1 MLLKLQLLLLECF
14 SFRPWHCSQ
23 YLLLRKKKTLKS
35 QHHSGFLWAAFLWK
49 CRWQKS
55 SLFPS
60 VDLWFVRSWSRI
72 LQFLLGPN
80 WPPWLALCKE
90 VFRYGHTTVSDMNV
104 TVDFDLFNLGR
115 PKVCTF
121 WEDHNISQNF
131 VAFSEYMNFNNY
143 TDFAIFVL
151 RLKCAI
157 GQTSESCLILRLFQE
172 AKNP

>member
-72 LQFLLGPN
+72 LKFLLGPN

-104 TVDFDLFNLGR
+104 TVDFDLFHLGR

-121 WEDHNISQNF
+121 WEDHKILRNLHRRFDLNYTGKSTVKILQKF
-131 VAFSEYMNFNNY
+131 VAFSKYMNFKS
-143 TDFAIFVL
+143 L
-151 RLKCAI
+151 
-157 GQTSESCLILRLFQE
+157 LI
-172 AKNP
+172 N